1 MVRTQSTGLVAAGTE
16 SVWQTLADFSAVA
29 HWHPMVA
36 ASRQLE
42 PGDALGI
49 GAVREVTIAGASP
62 MVEKVLAVI
71 PQQRLTYTLVD
82 PPLPISGYIADVV
95 LERDLPSGQ
104 TRVTWSASFEF
115 IGPHVPAIAELAQ
128 EILDA
133 CIAGLQ
139 TKLNGTE

>member
-1 MVRTQSTGLVAAGTE
+1 MVRTQSTGLVAASTQ
-16 SVWQTLADFSAVA
+16 SVWQTLADFSTVA
-29 HWHPMVA
+29 HWHPMVE

-42 PGDALGI
+42 PGDAFGI

-62 MVEKVLAVI
+62 MVEKVLTAI
-71 PQQRLTYTLVD
+71 PEQRLAYALVD
-82 PPLPISGYIADVV
+82 PPLPIAGYVADVV
-95 LERDLPSGQ
+95 LERDLPSGL

-115 IGPHVPAIAELAQ
+115 VGPHVPEIAALAQ

-139 TKLNGTE
+139 SKFNGT